1 MGLEP
6 YLNSIGVSVSFE
18 VLDTAC
24 LGQFGLD
31 QAAQMGIRSAIQG
44 HQGPVSPE
52 AVRTLVICHTRELAY
67 QIKHEFERFAKYFP
81 VGRGEGE
88 RSGRSG
94 EVETVV
100 LPSMVWYIQKENWSE
115 LKWIYTAFP

>member
-1 MGLEP
+1 MFNTRGMGLEP

-31 QAAQMGIRSAIQG
+31 QAAQMGIRSAI
-44 HQGPVSPE
+44 HGPVSPE

-94 EVETVV
+94 RSK
-100 LPSMVWYIQKENWSE
+100 LWFCRVWSDIFK
-115 LKWIYTAFP
+115 K